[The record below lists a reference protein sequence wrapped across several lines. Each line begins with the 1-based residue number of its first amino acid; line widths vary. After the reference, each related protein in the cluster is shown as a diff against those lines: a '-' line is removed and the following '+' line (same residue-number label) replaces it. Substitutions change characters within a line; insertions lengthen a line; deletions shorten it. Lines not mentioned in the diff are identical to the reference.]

1 MTSIRHTFEK
11 QLKELQEDVARMGA
25 LAADAVRTAIQ
36 ALVQRDMAIAE
47 KVIEIENKI
56 DDLNMAIESRCMEL
70 LARQQPMAK
79 DLRTIASVLRMITD
93 IERIGDY
100 SVDIATQA
108 KILMEKPLFKPLV
121 DIPRMAEMVQKMLQD
136 SLKAFV
142 NRDLALAKSAVEQDD
157 EVDHIYR
164 ALHDELAD
172 FIQKDPSLTF
182 QAIRLLMIG
191 AHLERIAD
199 HITNIGERI
208 FYIETGLLKELHV

>member
-1 MTSIRHTFEK
+1 
-11 QLKELQEDVARMGA
+11 
-25 LAADAVRTAIQ
+25 
-36 ALVQRDMAIAE
+36 MAIAE
-47 KVIEIENKI
+47 KVIEIENRI

-100 SVDIATQA
+100 SVDISTQA

-121 DIPRMAEMVQKMLQD
+121 DIPRMAEIVQKMLQE

-164 ALHDELAD
+164 ALHDELA
-172 FIQKDPSLTF
+172 
-182 QAIRLLMIG
+182 
-191 AHLERIAD
+191 
-199 HITNIGERI
+199 
-208 FYIETGLLKELHV
+208 